1 MSMRKRVLLWMLCLL
16 PVFAMTASSARAVEY
31 DLQILENDQGMKTA
45 IIPKSYKISAS
56 SSIFGE
62 EALLLT
68 NPADLYVSPDDHVYV
83 ADTGNDRILM
93 LDNDLNLMRIYEL
106 DGALNKPE
114 GVFADTYGAVYIA
127 DTGNNRIVKVDKSG
141 NFVEEFTRPVSELL
155 GEGFTFNARRVAVSS
170 VGYIY
175 ALKYQYVM
183 QMDAYNHFRG
193 YIGTTEVG
201 FDLGYNL
208 RYLFS
213 NAQQRQVMARRE
225 PASCFSFDVGPD
237 GSIYVTTA
245 DRSGELKC
253 INSVGK
259 NIYPKKSSFG
269 FLVRSSENATLMNPQ
284 YVDVAVD
291 DQGNVFLL
299 ESISGQVS
307 IYNGQGEN
315 LCVFGGRGEGRE
327 HFQTAVALDVDHQ
340 GNVFV
345 LDQKL
350 GCVKKFSP
358 TRFMNLVYSALYLYD
373 QGKYAE
379 SEAFWQEILDTHES
393 YALANNGMARLKY
406 KQKDYGEAM
415 RYYEMAGNRKE
426 YSEAFGKYEVAQ
438 LRSHFPVIVLISG
451 GTLIL
456 LILIL
461 ILYRRY
467 TRWQMARYSHLV

>member
-1 MSMRKRVLLWMLCLL
+1 MSMRRRILAWLLCLL
-16 PVFAMTASSARAVEY
+16 SVWTLHAGMAQAVEY

-56 SSIFGE
+56 SFIFGE
-62 EALLLT
+62 EALLLA
-68 NPADLYVSPDDHVYV
+68 NPSDLYVSPDDHVYV
-83 ADTGNDRILM
+83 ADTGNNRVLM
-93 LDNDLNLMRIYEL
+93 LDNDLNLMKIYDFEGGL
-106 DGALNKPE
+106 DKPE
-114 GVFADTYGAVYIA
+114 GVFADAYGAVYIA
-127 DTGNNRIVKVDKSG
+127 DTGNNRIVKLDKAG
-141 NFVEEFTRPVSELL
+141 QFVEEFSKPISELL
-155 GEGFTFNARRVAVSS
+155 GEGFTFNARKVAVSS

-201 FDLGYNL
+201 FDLGYHL

-213 NAQQRQVMARRE
+213 NAEQRQVMARRE

-245 DRSGELKC
+245 DRGGELKC

-269 FLVRSSENATLMNPQ
+269 PLVRSSENAALMNPQ

-307 IYNGQGEN
+307 IYNSQGEN

-327 HFQTAVALDVDHQ
+327 RFQTAVALDVDHQ

-350 GCVKKFSP
+350 GGIKKFSP

-373 QGKYAE
+373 QGAYAQ
-379 SEAFWQEILDTHES
+379 SEAYWQEILDTHES

-406 KQKDYGEAM
+406 KQKDYEEAM

-426 YSEAFGKYEVAQ
+426 YSEAFGKFEIAQ
-438 LRSHFPVIVLISG
+438 MRSSFLRIVLIAAG
-451 GTLIL
+451 VLAL
-456 LILIL
+456 CILIL

-467 TRWQMARYSHLV
+467 TRRQMARYSHLV